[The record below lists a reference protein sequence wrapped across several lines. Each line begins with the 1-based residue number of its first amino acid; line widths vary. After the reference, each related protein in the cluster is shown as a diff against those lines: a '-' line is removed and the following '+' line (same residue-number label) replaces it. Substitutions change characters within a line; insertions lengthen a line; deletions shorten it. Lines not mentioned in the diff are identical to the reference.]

1 MKNRL
6 LLLLWAA
13 FSVVQ
18 TVYGQKT
25 NTPPTTQQQQ
35 QQVQQ
40 QQQKKPPPYVFK
52 TDYDVKMKEVD
63 TKVNNAVGTALTL
76 KRELGGKLD
85 KVDELDVK
93 MQQVEE
99 ILNSA
104 NFKISLTSDSLK
116 KTRFSVDEIKAETDK
131 KIAELNVTTGKQQNL
146 IWVAMVLA
154 FLLSLGLVLLM
165 NNKLRKLRNTIH
177 RQSEDFS
184 TRLATELDKQSKAA
198 GEELAQFKMRIQD
211 DINRVRTEIRSNS
224 EATAAQLNAIIERL
238 DAPKEV

>member
-1 MKNRL
+1 MKNYL
-6 LLLLWAA
+6 LLLFWAA

-25 NTPPTTQQQQ
+25 NTPPTQQQQ

-63 TKVNNAVGTALTL
+63 TKVNNAVGTVLTL

-85 KVDELDVK
+85 KVEELDIK

-146 IWVAMVLA
+146 IWVAMALA

-184 TRLATELDKQSKAA
+184 NRLAAELDKQSKAT
-198 GEELAQFKMRIQD
+198 GEELVQFKMRIQD
-211 DINRVRTEIRSNS
+211 DINRVRTEIRSNN

>member
-1 MKNRL
+1 MKNFL
-6 LLLLWAA
+6 LLFLWAT

-18 TVYGQKT
+18 TAYGQKT
-25 NTPPTTQQQQ
+25 NTLPNKQQD

-76 KRELGGKLD
+76 KKELGGKLD
-85 KVDELDVK
+85 KVDELDSK

-116 KTRFSVDEIKAETDK
+116 KTRFSVEEIKAETDK
-131 KIAELNVTTGKQQNL
+131 KIGELNANASKQQTF
-146 IWVAMVLA
+146 IWGAMALA
-154 FLLSLGLVLLM
+154 LLLSLGLVLLM
-165 NNKLRKLRNTIH
+165 NNRLRKQRNAMF
-177 RQSEDFS
+177 RQSEEFNS
-184 TRLATELDKQSKAA
+184 RLVTELEKQSKTT
-198 GEELAQFKMRIQD
+198 GDELVQFKMRMQD
-211 DINRVRTEIRSNS
+211 DVNRIRTEIRSNN
-224 EATAAQLNAIIERL
+224 EAATAQLNAIIERL

>member
-1 MKNRL
+1 MKNFL
-6 LLLLWAA
+6 LLLLLTA

-18 TVYGQKT
+18 TVHGQKT
-25 NTPPTTQQQQ
+25 NTPPNKQQD

-85 KVDELDVK
+85 KVDELDNK

-131 KIAELNVTTGKQQNL
+131 KIGELNAASGKQQNL
-146 IWVAMVLA
+146 IWGAMALA
-154 FLLSLGLVLLM
+154 LLLSLGLVVLM
-165 NNKLRKLRNTIH
+165 NSKLRKLRNTIH
-177 RQSEDFS
+177 RQSEEFS
-184 TRLATELDKQSKAA
+184 DRLTTELDKQSKAT
-198 GEELAQFKMRIQD
+198 GEELVQFKMRIQD
-211 DINRVRTEIRSNS
+211 DINRVRTEIRSNN
-224 EATAAQLNAIIERL
+224 EATTAQLNAIIERL

>member
-1 MKNRL
+1 MKNYL
-6 LLLLWAA
+6 LLLFWAA

-25 NTPPTTQQQQ
+25 NTPPTQQQQ

-85 KVDELDVK
+85 KVEELDIK

-116 KTRFSVDEIKAETDK
+116 KTRFSVDEIKADTDK
-131 KIAELNVTTGKQQNL
+131 KIGELNANAGRQQNL
-146 IWVAMVLA
+146 IWGAMGLA
-154 FLLSLGLVLLM
+154 LLLSLGLVLLM

-184 TRLATELDKQSKAA
+184 TRLAAELDKQSKAT
-198 GEELAQFKMRIQD
+198 GEELVQFKMRIQD
-211 DINRVRTEIRSNS
+211 DINRVRTEIRSNN

-238 DAPKEV
+238 DASKEV

>member
-1 MKNRL
+1 MKNYL
-6 LLLLWAA
+6 LLLFWAA

-25 NTPPTTQQQQ
+25 NTPPTQQQQ

-85 KVDELDVK
+85 KVEELDIK

-116 KTRFSVDEIKAETDK
+116 KTRFSVDEIKADTDK
-131 KIAELNVTTGKQQNL
+131 KIGELNANAGRQQNL
-146 IWVAMVLA
+146 IWGAMGLA
-154 FLLSLGLVLLM
+154 LLLSLGLVLLM

-184 TRLATELDKQSKAA
+184 NRLAAELDKQSKAT
-198 GEELAQFKMRIQD
+198 GEELVQFKMRIQD
-211 DINRVRTEIRSNS
+211 DINRVRTEIRSNN